1 MLFAPMFKDY
11 AAMPDEAEAAW
22 RYLLF
27 NWIVIGAMAAALALG
42 LLTTDFTV
50 GPVGLLIAIGYVAIY
65 AGFAH
70 ANARSP
76 ARRDP
81 QVMFVLGASA
91 QIALATAV
99 LTPLTYIG
107 ASMNFPMQDA
117 ALLAADRAL
126 GLDWGAYANFVNDH
140 PALASWLNRA
150 YAQIGWPL
158 FAIPVALAAT
168 RRYRR
173 IEEFTFAFVASL
185 AVTTIISALVP
196 AIGVYQEIGLDPG
209 ALKNIDA
216 AGYLDAVHYVPP
228 TREGVLRHL
237 ELLGLGGIVT
247 FPSFHA
253 TSAVLFAW
261 ALWAVRWLRPVA
273 VVVNGAMLVATPLNG
288 GHYFIDVIAG
298 VAIAGASIVA
308 ARRIGRTIAR
318 RHADAALRAPLPA
331 MVPAE

>member
-1 MLFAPMFKDY
+1 MFKSC
-11 AAMPDEAEAAW
+11 AIVPDDVEAAW
-22 RYLLF
+22 RFFLF
-27 NWIVIGAMAAALALG
+27 NWVVVGATAATLALS
-42 LLTTDFTV
+42 LLMTDFTI
-50 GPVGLLIAIGYVAIY
+50 GLGGLLIAIGYVAIY

-76 ARRDP
+76 VRRDP

-91 QIALATAV
+91 QIALATAAMA
-99 LTPLTYIG
+99 PLTYVG
-107 ASMNFPMQDA
+107 ASLNFPMQDA
-117 ALLAADRAL
+117 ALLAVDRAL
-126 GLDWGAYANFVNDH
+126 GLDWGAYANFVNDR
-140 PALASWLNRA
+140 PTLASWLNYA

-158 FAIPVALAAT
+158 FAIPVVLAAV

-173 IEEFTFAFVASL
+173 IEEFTFAFVTSL
-185 AVTTIISALVP
+185 AVTAIISALVP
-196 AIGVYQEIGLDPG
+196 AIGVYQQIGLDPG

-216 AGYLDAVHYVPP
+216 GGYLDAVHYVPP
-228 TREGVLRHL
+228 TRDGALRHL

-261 ALWAVRWLRPVA
+261 ALWAVRWLRPFA
-273 VVVNGAMLVATPLNG
+273 LLVNGAMLAATPLNG

-298 VAIAGASIVA
+298 VVIAVLSIVA
-308 ARRIGRTIAR
+308 ARRIGQVIAR
-318 RHADAALRAPLPA
+318 RQADAALRAPMPA